1 VRRTGWRGRLPDAA
15 RDLAA
20 RFRKRLM

>member
-15 RDLAA
+15 RDVAA
-20 RFRKRLM
+20 RFLKRVM